1 MNKDRFFFV
10 LFLLLSPILFSSCI
24 KNLDQEGVYLTT
36 RCHGVLID
44 EATLQPIEGLKV
56 VTTDGLIIGDT
67 VHSAADGSFDINIH
81 VEQLNKGYYISIQP
95 DSLYEAFDIKL
106 DSMPLG
112 IQTYQLGSFY
122 IQGPDVPFVSTDYVD
137 AITPVSSHCYGS
149 IVDSRNSTFRRTWFC
164 L

>member
-1 MNKDRFFFV
+1 MNRDRFFFV

-67 VHSAADGSFDINIH
+67 VRSAADGSFDIDIR

-122 IQGPDVPFVSTDYVD
+122 IQGPDVP
-137 AITPVSSHCYGS
+137 
-149 IVDSRNSTFRRTWFC
+149 
-164 L
+164 